1 MSDIKKPSQEDFD
14 AEFDAFLREENSRMA
29 QLYRKLPHAEPD
41 AALDARVRAQARQ
54 ALRQHSEAA
63 TTETSPR
70 QPSRPRRW
78 LPAFGAAATLVLVAG
93 LAWRLAPPTSS
104 PRETAPAVQVSPP
117 SPAQG
122 DNPAATP
129 APTSESMQEAAPAQ
143 AAAEVPAR
151 TSQPQR
157 ELRRSMAPQAPSSPT
172 ADAAKVRAKSSA
184 DRSAGAATGAAAPTL
199 AAPTDA
205 AKPTAFPPAANAPMV
220 QSAPLPPPPP
230 HAAPPPPAFAAEPSA
245 PVAAEQKMMKSA
257 PAPAA
262 TPSIAPPEVAI
273 ENRAEA
279 KQALSDNMTADGP
292 PPIIQPDSSDPTR
305 YRWELAGNRLPGAQ
319 TRSGVY
325 PPDAPPL
332 QTWVAIIRTMLRDGH
347 RDAAKRALADLRA
360 QHPDFRVPSD
370 LRSLE

>member
-29 QLYRKLPHAEPD
+29 QLYRKLPHPEPN

-54 ALRQHSEAA
+54 ALRQHPDTT
-63 TTETSPR
+63 TTETSSR
-70 QPSRPRRW
+70 RPSRARAW

-104 PRETAPAVQVSPP
+104 TRETAPAAQVAPAA
-117 SPAQG
+117 PAQS
-122 DNPAATP
+122 DNATAP
-129 APTSESMQEAAPAQ
+129 APVSGSMQEAAPAQ
-143 AAAEVPAR
+143 ASAEVSAR

-157 ELRRSMAPQAPSSPT
+157 ELRRSMAPQTPSSPIV
-172 ADAAKVRAKSSA
+172 DAAKARAKSAA
-184 DRSAGAATGAAAPTL
+184 DRTAGAAAGAAAPAL
-199 AAPTDA
+199 VAPTDA

-220 QSAPLPPPPP
+220 QSAPPPR
-230 HAAPPPPAFAAEPSA
+230 AAPPPPALAAEPST

-257 PAPAA
+257 PAPTAA
-262 TPSIAPPEVAI
+262 PSTAAPQAAI

-279 KQALSDNMTADGP
+279 KQAFSDNMPADGP
-292 PPIIQPDSSDPTR
+292 PPIIQPDPADPAR
-305 YRWELAGNRLPGAQ
+305 YRWELAGNSSPGAQ
-319 TRSGVY
+319 VRSGVY

-347 RDAAKRALADLRA
+347 RDAAKQALADLRA
-360 QHPDFRVPSD
+360 RHPDFRVPSD
-370 LRSLE
+370 LHSLE